1 MLVFSIASIDSSRK
15 KVGKALPGSSS
26 VLCMARKEVSRCA
39 RWSLLLTV
47 RHCLHPEILLLDFD
61 HLRTFLEVS
70 RNRSFSRAAEKLRL
84 TQPSISA
91 QIRSL
96 ERVVGHRLFDRGG
109 GKVVLT
115 AAGRVFEPYAE
126 DCLSRLNHIQ
136 LLMSDLEHSPRGSV
150 TVSANDS
157 TALYVLPQFFSKFK
171 RQYPRVALNIV
182 RAERSETIE
191 SVLSREVDFGAVSL
205 PIKDPRLHVELIHE
219 DELVLVA
226 NPKHMLAT
234 GEMVNLEAVAKHS
247 MLLPTKGR
255 RRESLDLLFSERHLS
270 PKIGMELDSNEL
282 LKRFILAEMGM
293 GFLPRINVLQ
303 ELKLQQLC
311 EVPVEG
317 VSLRRDLGLI
327 FHKDRQLTRAGQIF
341 FKVATGHAPG
351 GTMPGVKQ

>member
-1 MLVFSIASIDSSRK
+1 MR
-15 KVGKALPGSSS
+15 
-26 VLCMARKEVSRCA
+26 SRC
-39 RWSLLLTV
+39 TV
-47 RHCLHPEILLLDFD
+47 GVPFRSESCLDFD

-96 ERVVGHRLFDRGG
+96 EKVVGHRLFDRGG

-136 LLMSDLEHSPRGSV
+136 LMMGDLEHSPRGSV

-182 RAERSETIE
+182 RAERTETIE
-191 SVLSREVDFGAVSL
+191 AVLGREVDFGAVSL

-226 NPKHMLAT
+226 NPKHVLAT
-234 GEMVNLEAVAKHS
+234 GEQVTLEAVARHS
-247 MLLPTKGR
+247 LLLPTKGR
-255 RRESLDLLFSERHLS
+255 RRESLDILFSERHLT

-282 LKRFILAEMGM
+282 LKRFILAEMGL

-303 ELKLQQLC
+303 ELKMQQLS

-317 VSLRRDLGLI
+317 VLLRRDLGLI

-351 GTMPGVKQ
+351 AVVGK